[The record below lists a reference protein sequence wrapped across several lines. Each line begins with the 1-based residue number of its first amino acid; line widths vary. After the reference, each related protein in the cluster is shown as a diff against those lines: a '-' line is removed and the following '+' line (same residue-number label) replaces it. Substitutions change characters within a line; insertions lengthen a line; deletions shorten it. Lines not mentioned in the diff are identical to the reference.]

1 MCNNKV
7 LKSNTTTFAVKLVY
21 VSTSHRPKLYLQL
34 FLTACVLC
42 LDESVGIPWI
52 STLTKGSKDFLLLG
66 IGRLDPLI
74 TCRQTRSR
82 DGWSVS
88 GETERKRRQQ
98 HRKRGGEPL
107 WSPHCAV
114 TLSPLCSC
122 CDQRQTCMYRSTD
135 GASHYPSHNYTP
147 FPAPKPPSR
156 APCIKEELYL
166 WTWTLSVRHKIW
178 NPDFCLKLSFILNG
192 ILGTGGG
199 LLSWGDE

>member
-1 MCNNKV
+1 MFPRHTGLNCTYSCSWQHVCFVWTSQLESRGSPLWQKGLKIFCSWESGGWTRWSPVDKHAAETAEV
-7 LKSNTTTFAVKLVY
+7 LAEK
-21 VSTSHRPKLYLQL
+21 Q
-34 FLTACVLC
+34 
-42 LDESVGIPWI
+42 
-52 STLTKGSKDFLLLG
+52 
-66 IGRLDPLI
+66 
-74 TCRQTRSR
+74 
-82 DGWSVS
+82 
-88 GETERKRRQQ
+88 RKRRQR
-98 HRKRGGEPL
+98 HGKRGGEPL

-178 NPDFCLKLSFILNG
+178 NPDFCFKLSFILNG